1 MLGASI
7 WVAAAFAHDILHA
20 RLFVGA
26 APGGRAARQAEAGAL
41 HATAWMVAKPPAY
54 HPGLLVGGAS
64 SCRRRVAGSE
74 KTRDLVAP
82 VGVVAAL
89 ADDIHHAGL
98 LVGGASGR
106 RATRGAVARR
116 LPAPLGMVAVPH
128 DSVDHPGPPVGGTP
142 GRRCAQAAETSL
154 LDNKDN
160 PNVLFQRYETGR
172 KNTREYILQIASFL
186 DNSIY
191 PARLLANGER
201 ILNLV
206 LEHSSLDSM
215 KKDPRRWCS
224 DRTGYQPFIR
234 RGSTGG

>member
-1 MLGASI
+1 MYL
-7 WVAAAFAHDILHA
+7 ILND
-20 RLFVGA
+20 G
-26 APGGRAARQAEAGAL
+26 
-41 HATAWMVAKPPAY
+41 
-54 HPGLLVGGAS
+54 
-64 SCRRRVAGSE
+64 
-74 KTRDLVAP
+74 
-82 VGVVAAL
+82 
-89 ADDIHHAGL
+89 
-98 LVGGASGR
+98 
-106 RATRGAVARR
+106 
-116 LPAPLGMVAVPH
+116 APLPPDQRLDVVFPHLEEVGKDFIETKSTILGGYRLIKTHLPYNLVPKNPKAKYIFVTRNPMDCVVSFYHHTVGFPKHYDFAVGKF
-128 DSVDHPGPPVGGTP
+128 DTYFNLFLDGKVDHGDYFDFT
-142 GRRCAQAAETSL
+142 RQL

-234 RGSTGG
+234 RGSTGGWTELLSVEQAALLRSRLTDIFSEAELYFLGELYH